1 MKMKKNIKYSY
12 PWLNIPTT
20 VEFNI
25 TSSGSTSIKCFEAAV
40 DFFGTEEFAEI
51 ALDQPTISNI
61 FFTSLVATTLTKWV
75 RKQVRQFPY
84 RKISIT
90 SLIATYGQDDTD
102 LLVDIGCKF
111 RR

>member
-1 MKMKKNIKYSY
+1 MKRNIKYSY

-25 TSSGSTSIKCFEAAV
+25 TSSEPTSIKCFEAVV
-40 DFFGTEEFAEI
+40 DFFGTEEFAEV
-51 ALDQPTISNI
+51 ALNQPTIPNI

-75 RKQVRQFPY
+75 RKQVQQFPY
-84 RKISIT
+84 RKISII
-90 SLIATYGQDDTD
+90 SLTAAYGQDDID
-102 LLVDIGCKF
+102 LLVDIECKF